1 MLGERLRQLRLDRGM
16 TIEELSD
23 RLDIPVDC
31 MLDVEAGKRRLS
43 RPTISEAASIFSV
56 AEAEL
61 AAEDQPAAPVVT
73 DLNPELTPERIG
85 RRIREL
91 REEKEFSMNQ
101 LARKAGLSAAH
112 LSEVERGLTAASLKT
127 LEKLADVLEV
137 PVAVL
142 LGSAE
147 CDPLGERLRR
157 LRERV
162 GLTQKELAEM
172 VGVSHTLVGQ
182 VETGRLVP
190 SVATLTRLAGV
201 LGVSPCYFLIEN
213 AGTRTVALEDH
224 FNRALSHREVRDFL
238 TMIGT
243 LADAELGKVLGM
255 LSWLT
260 DRHAPYR
267 EQPADSHVRELL
279 QIMAGLNPDEKG
291 FLMESAR
298 FLSRKVREER
308 KNDA

>member
-1 MLGERLRQLRLDRGM
+1 VLGERVKQLRLDRGM

-43 RPTISEAASIFSV
+43 RPTINEVASIFSV
-56 AEAEL
+56 AETELEAE
-61 AAEDQPAAPVVT
+61 EQPAA
-73 DLNPELTPERIG
+73 ELTPEGIG
-85 RRIREL
+85 RKIREL
-91 REEKEFSMNQ
+91 REAKELSMNQ

-112 LSEVERGLTAASLKT
+112 LSEVERGLTAASLRT

-162 GLTQKELAEM
+162 GLTQKELAEL
-172 VGVSHTLVGQ
+172 VGASHTLVGQ

-201 LGVSPCYFLIEN
+201 LGVSPCYFLIED
-213 AGTRTVALEDH
+213 AGTQTVALENNS
-224 FNRALSHREVRDFL
+224 NRALAHREVRDFL
-238 TMIGT
+238 AMIGT
-243 LADAELGKVLGM
+243 LEEAELGKVLGM

-260 DRHAPYR
+260 GRRAPHS
-267 EQPADSHVRELL
+267 EQPADPHARELL
-279 QIMAGLNPDEKG
+279 QIMAGLHPDDKG

-298 FLSRKVREER
+298 FLSRKVRGER
-308 KNDA
+308 